1 MSINTFTILLNMS
14 KYNYI
19 AQFSGISR
27 INPVLALTFSFTLLS
42 IAGIPPL
49 AGFFSKYLILLN
61 AVSNEYYL
69 LAFVAVMTSAIS
81 TFYYL
86 RLIKWFFFNDSTW
99 YKFKDL
105 GDVITPTH
113 KTITINAFSS
123 IVLGAT
129 LWIILTFMLFPK
141 VISTWTFV
149 SISTS
154 LL

>member
-1 MSINTFTILLNMS
+1 
-14 KYNYI
+14 
-19 AQFSGISR
+19 
-27 INPVLALTFSFTLLS
+27 
-42 IAGIPPL
+42 
-49 AGFFSKYLILLN
+49 
-61 AVSNEYYL
+61 VSNSYYL
-69 LAFVAVMTSAIS
+69 LAFVAVLTSAIS

-86 RLIKWFFFNDSTW
+86 RLIKWFFFNDSNW

-113 KTITINAFSS
+113 KTITINTFSS

-141 VISTWTFV
+141 VISTWSFI

-154 LL
+154 LV